1 MSLLQDSTGYYL
13 QPSTGQYYEPA
24 PMPAGNYNPFGFMG
38 MGGFNSY
45 QNNGILGMNQNRSSE
60 PAINYLTVDGMR
72 YKPFTGNADGIS
84 QGIRSMVDSSVANRQ
99 PYEYAVP
106 DLAQMFQS
114 QPQMQQMA
122 MQPQGGD
129 YGANRFLGGL
139 IGTQL
144 PTPISSETTTA
155 PASSGAGRYL

>member
-24 PMPAGNYNPFGFMG
+24 PMPAISYNPFGFMG
-38 MGGFNSY
+38 MGGY
-45 QNNGILGMNQNRSSE
+45 QSQPNYGMSGMFGNR
-60 PAINYLTVDGMR
+60 PAPDTTQYLTVDGMR

-84 QGIRSMVDSSVANRQ
+84 AGIRSMVDSSVANQQ
-99 PYEYAVP
+99 PYQYNVP
-106 DLAQMFQS
+106 DLAQMFQY

>member
-1 MSLLQDSTGYYL
+1 MSLLLDDTGYYL

-24 PMPAGNYNPFGFMG
+24 PMPARSYNPYGFMR
-38 MGGFNSY
+38 MGGY
-45 QNNGILGMNQNRSSE
+45 QSQPNYGMTSMFGNNQA
-60 PAINYLTVDGMR
+60 PDTTQYLTVDGTR

-84 QGIRSMVDSSVANRQ
+84 QGIRSMIDSANANQQ
-99 PYEYAVP
+99 PYQYNVP

-114 QPQMQQMA
+114 QPQMQP
-122 MQPQGGD
+122 MQQQGGD

-139 IGTQL
+139 IGTQM
-144 PTPISSETTTA
+144 PTPVSSETTTA